1 MSQEPYN
8 SRNAPKFMVRL
19 RDGQRQR
26 ITDRA
31 LAEHRAMNDVIT
43 IAIDRYLDQQDAF
56 DQVLLQLQTSMV
68 LRAEL
73 EEMARVHNNTQEN
86 LLRLAKMVLEG
97 DPGAHALAA
106 GVAKVG
112 AP

>member
-1 MSQEPYN
+1 MNN
-8 SRNAPKFMVRL
+8 SRTASKFVVRL
-19 RDGQRQR
+19 REGQSQR
-26 ITDRA
+26 LKDRA
-31 LAEHRAMNDVIT
+31 QTEHRAMNDVVT
-43 IAIDRYLDQQDAF
+43 KALDRYLDQQEAF
-56 DQVLLQLQTSMV
+56 DQILLQLQSSMV

-97 DPGAHALAA
+97 EPGAHALAA